1 MNEALDPLDAM
12 FLRLVSQSLDHAFV
26 LLDPDGVVLAWRG
39 AAEALFGYTEA
50 EAVGQPIALLFT
62 EEDKAIGLPA
72 FERRVALSAGR
83 SEDDRWHVRKDGLRM
98 WVSGIV
104 TPLRDGDALLGFAK
118 VMRDRTDLRG
128 QLDTLRN
135 RVAAQSRR
143 LADRDAIFARVM
155 HEMRNA
161 LGPID
166 NAATVIE
173 RSADPAVG
181 RLAVSVIQRQGGVLQ
196 RLVGDL
202 AEAARIDAG
211 KLTLRLRPVE
221 LGGVLT
227 LAVEAVRAH
236 ALRRRQSLTALI
248 PDGPLTIEADPER
261 LHQIVF
267 NLLDNAIK
275 YTPEGGAVW
284 LKCTT
289 EDQDVVVRVED
300 TGIGIPPELLPVI
313 FDLFTQ
319 ESPDDA
325 EGGYGVGL
333 ALVKDLASAHH
344 GSVEVRSEGR
354 GKGAEFTLRLPLPGR
369 FAGPEK
375 QDG

>member
-1 MNEALDPLDAM
+1 MSERADALDGM
-12 FLRLVSQSLDHAFV
+12 FLRLVAQSLDHAFV

-50 EAVGQPIALLFT
+50 EAVGQPIAFLFT
-62 EEDKAIGLPA
+62 EEDNAIGLPA
-72 FERRVALSAGR
+72 FERRVAVSAGR

-98 WVSGIV
+98 WVSGIL
-104 TPLRDGDALLGFAK
+104 TPLNDGDVLLGFAK

-135 RVAAQSRR
+135 RLASQSRR

-173 RSADPAVG
+173 RSTDPAVG

-196 RLVGDL
+196 RLVDDL
-202 AEAARIDAG
+202 ADVARIGAG
-211 KLTLRLRPVE
+211 KLALRLRPLE
-221 LGGVLT
+221 LGGVLS
-227 LAVEAVRAH
+227 LAVEAVRPH
-236 ALRRRQSLTALI
+236 AQRRGQSLTALI
-248 PDGPLTIEADPER
+248 PDGPLILEADPER
-261 LHQIVF
+261 LHQIIF
-267 NLLDNAIK
+267 NLLDNAVK
-275 YTPEGGAVW
+275 YTPEGGTIW

-289 EDQDVVVRVED
+289 EDQDAVVRVED

-333 ALVKDLASAHH
+333 ALVKDLAAAHH

-354 GKGAEFTLRLPLPGR
+354 GKGAEFTLRLPLPVR
-369 FAGPEK
+369 QTGPEM
-375 QDG
+375 QGA